1 LTKPG
6 IAGVEVFSGT
16 GVVTSNAFFS
26 CPIGKFF
33 LLKQDYEDGKS
44 QQYAQTELDTSS
56 IDEKTKIL
64 LIQHK
69 GAVISMEILDMW
81 MDGKDK
87 WPGRKKNGD

>member
-1 LTKPG
+1 MWKCSQGL
-6 IAGVEVFSGT
+6 AWSLQMH
-16 GVVTSNAFFS
+16 FFS

-33 LLKQDYEDGKS
+33 VLKQDYEDGKS
-44 QQYAQTELDTSS
+44 KQYAQIELDTSS

-87 WPGRKKNGD
+87 WPGRKKNRD